1 MSTYTLPPPN
11 ISGPLSKRA
20 VQILRELQGLRLLDP
35 NIPVL
40 SDEVKQ
46 SNASVGAKATSAN
59 ARIEPTFGAAMDAT
73 RTTQPNSAP
82 KQPKRI
88 SRQFSRDA
96 YFADVRS
103 NLLGHV
109 IFYVSLFLVLLVLS
123 VYSALNYFGPMAQDL
138 KKQYEIIP
146 TIPATL
152 KSINEQLQAKTKQ
165 RDVVQ
170 TQHANLQA
178 FFPNAEQAYAS
189 YGGFLT
195 LLEGQKVWVTGQ
207 SGTVSQSPSNPLVAQ
222 AMTAKD
228 QRAKAEAS
236 GAKAAPA
243 TKPNKLSL
251 LRGDIKP
258 GLNYY
263 HLEFTLE
270 GSYVGYL
277 AARQALVNEN
287 PNLVVHTE
295 TVITPKEGDT
305 VLQITAFISIPFVNT
320 P

>member
-35 NIPVL
+35 TIPVL
-40 SDEVKQ
+40 SDVVKSTQAAGDLAGAQ
-46 SNASVGAKATSAN
+46 S
-59 ARIEPTFGAAMDAT
+59 RIEPTFNT
-73 RTTQPNSAP
+73 SKKSTPNQPINTPTKNS
-82 KQPKRI
+82 KTH
-88 SRQFSRDA
+88 FSRDT
-96 YFADVRS
+96 YLSDVRN

-109 IFYVSLFLVLLVLS
+109 VFYMLLFVALLFGSL
-123 VYSALNYFGPMAQDL
+123 YSGFKFFGPMAIDL
-138 KKQYEIIP
+138 KTQYEIIP
-146 TIPATL
+146 TIPASL
-152 KSINEQLQAKTKQ
+152 KSVNEQLESQAKQ
-165 RDVVQ
+165 RDALQ
-170 TQHANLQA
+170 MQHQKLQA
-178 FFPNAEQAYAS
+178 FFPNADQAYAS
-189 YGGFLT
+189 YGGFLA

-207 SGTVSQSPSNPLVAQ
+207 SGTVSQSPTNPLIQQSA
-222 AMTAKD
+222 AAKE
-228 QRAKAEAS
+228 QLAKAPANAPKS
-236 GAKAAPA
+236 DAANKPAKL
-243 TKPNKLSL
+243 NM
-251 LRGDIKP
+251 LRGDIKQ

-287 PNLVVHTE
+287 PNLLVHSE

-305 VLQITAFISIPFVNT
+305 VLQITAFISIPFVNL